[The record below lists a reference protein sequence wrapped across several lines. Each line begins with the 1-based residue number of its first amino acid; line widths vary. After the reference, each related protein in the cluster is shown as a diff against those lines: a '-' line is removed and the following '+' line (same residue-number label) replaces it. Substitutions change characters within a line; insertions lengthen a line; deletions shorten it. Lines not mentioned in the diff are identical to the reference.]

1 MISNKNGSDRRA
13 RRTRRILKE
22 AFISLVHEKGYRS
35 VTITDIVNR
44 SDYNRATFYV
54 YFKDKEDLTEEI
66 MEEMINSLKNA
77 LRHPFKQSKHLEFDR
92 LSPSSVL
99 LFQHIYDNAH
109 FYNLLKEPDPIPNIQ
124 NEFINT
130 IKNLFKEELRFLSDQ
145 SLDINNDY
153 FISYRAYGIF
163 GLIIDWIKS
172 NYALSPTDMAK
183 QLINI
188 LNSHSPSVRENRNV
202 H

>member
-1 MISNKNGSDRRA
+1 MISNQNGSDRRV

-22 AFISLVHEKGYRS
+22 TFISLVHEKGYRS

-44 SDYNRATFYV
+44 SDYNRATFYAH
-54 YFKDKEDLTEEI
+54 FKDKEDLTEEI
-66 MEEMINSLKNA
+66 MAEAISALNNA

-92 LSPSSVL
+92 LSPSAVQ
-99 LFQHIYDNAH
+99 LFQHIYENAN
-109 FYNLLKEPDPIPNIQ
+109 FYNLLNEPEPIPNIQ
-124 NEFINT
+124 NLLINT
-130 IKNLFKEELRFLSDQ
+130 IKNLFKEELRFISDQ
-145 SLDINNDY
+145 SLDVNNDY

-172 NYALSPTDMAK
+172 NYALSPKDMAK

-188 LNSHSPSVRENRNV
+188 LNTHSPSVRQT
-202 H
+202 